1 MASIRTAGFALV
13 IAAVSGLAVAA
24 ERAVVADAAERRDHS
39 AVRALLAKGAD
50 VNAPQVDG
58 TTALH
63 WAAQYDDAEAVAL
76 LVKAGANVNAANRYG
91 VPPLVPASTNGN
103 AAVVRLLLEAGADA
117 NAVMKGGE
125 TPLMLAA
132 RSGSVEAVKA
142 LLVRGAKHDHRESHG
157 QTALMWAAA
166 EGHAPVMRA
175 LIEAGADI
183 NATLNS
189 GFTPFL
195 FAVREGRIE
204 AVRLLLER
212 GIDVNAPIRRPE
224 TPTEGVTN
232 AVLFR
237 PIPKGMTPLMVAVQS
252 GHFELA
258 IALVEAGAN
267 PNDMQMG
274 FSPLHILSGVRKPDS
289 SDGSDPATPA
299 GSGKL
304 TSLQFARELVKRGAN
319 VNLRLDKSAPKYPAT
334 SSRIETPG
342 ATPFLLAA
350 DRADV
355 PLMRVLLELGA
366 DPMLPNYNNTTPLM
380 AAAGLGTTEPLEEAG
395 EEAEALEATK
405 MLLDLGADVNA
416 VNNDGSTAMHGAA
429 YGAYST
435 VVTLLAERGAD
446 PQIWKERNKAG
457 VTPLFAAEGYIGRLP
472 RPDKPTIEAVTK
484 LMLAAGL
491 STAGERP
498 PIVDIY
504 EKQPEPTRTNKSNP
518 EKPKTEKP

>member
-1 MASIRTAGFALV
+1 MTWSKTT
-13 IAAVSGLAVAA
+13 GLALLMLSAAATVLAA
-24 ERAVVADAAERRDHS
+24 ERATLADAAERRD
-39 AVRALLAKGAD
+39 RAAIRAELGRGVD
-50 VNAPQVDG
+50 VNATQVDG

-63 WAAQYDDAEAVAL
+63 WAAYYDDAETAAL

-91 VPPLVPASTNGN
+91 VPPLTLASTNGN
-103 AAVVRLLLEAGADA
+103 AAIVRLLLEAGADA
-117 NAVMKGGE
+117 NVVTKGGE

-142 LLVRGAKHDHRESHG
+142 LLVRGAKHDARESHG

-183 NATLNS
+183 NATLSS
-189 GFTPFL
+189 GFTPFF

-204 AVRLLLER
+204 AVRVLLEK

-224 TPTEGVTN
+224 RTEGNSNPNYT
-232 AVLFR
+232 LYR
-237 PIPKGMTPLMVAVQS
+237 PIPRGTSPLMLAVQNA
-252 GHFELA
+252 HFDLA

-267 PNDMQMG
+267 PNDLQMG

-289 SDGSDPATPA
+289 SDGSDPSTPA
-299 GSGKL
+299 GSGRL
-304 TSLQFARELVKRGAN
+304 TSLEFAREIVKRGAN
-319 VNLRLDKSAPKYPAT
+319 VNLRLDKSAPRYPAT

-366 DPMLPNYNNTTPLM
+366 DPMLPNFSNTTPLM

-395 EEAEALEATK
+395 EEVEALEAVK

-416 VNNDGSTAMHGAA
+416 VDNNGDTAMHGAA
-429 YGAYST
+429 YGAYAT
-435 VVTLLAERGAD
+435 VVDLLAKHGAD

-504 EKQPEPTRTNKSNP
+504 EKQPEPTRTNKD
-518 EKPKTEKP
+518 KPVK